1 MARLF
6 GLSKEWVARI
16 HPLFSKE
23 RGVSG
28 SMTERCCAASSMGP
42 EGVCTGMDAPAAAGP
57 HKTVYNRCRGWSGRG
72 VLI

>member
-16 HPLFSKE
+16 HPLFPKE

-42 EGVCTGMDAPAAAGP
+42 KEICTGWMPRRPLAPTKPSTTVAAAGQ
-57 HKTVYNRCRGWSGRG
+57 VG
-72 VLI
+72 VF